1 MYYSIDMYVHFQYLL
16 DLRSFQ
22 VIDLKTPSVPTLT
35 APRFW
40 LLIAA
45 SGHDLGH
52 LGHNGRLKVAGSPEI
67 AICPR

>member
-1 MYYSIDMYVHFQYLL
+1 MCIYIIIDMYVHFEYLL
-16 DLRSFQ
+16 DLRSFL
-22 VIDLKTPSVPTLT
+22 VIDLNTPSLPTLT

-52 LGHNGRLKVAGSPEI
+52 LGHNGS
-67 AICPR
+67 